1 MESFF
6 EKLSGLS
13 EQLSFR
19 ESQRLLTRAVEAS
32 SNGIVVTD
40 PNRPDNPIVYVNP
53 AFEKLTGYPVGDI
66 LGQNCRFLQG
76 ADRDQPAV
84 AELREAIREGR
95 ECRVVL
101 KNYRRDGTLFW
112 NELYVSPVY
121 DEEGR
126 LVNFVG
132 VQNDV
137 TGRLVAEEE
146 RERQFT
152 RTREAQAET
161 EQVQWRLGLL
171 TAADLTLSSSL
182 DYDTILDR
190 ISRLFVPELADW
202 CLLYVLEEGDVLNPV
217 AGRHADPG
225 KEALIQDLREAGGLN
240 GVEGGVAEVLRTGR
254 SLLEPGTKGPTPVAA
269 RDERWLALLRRLDT
283 RSWMCVPLVARGR
296 MLGVITLASNR
307 SGYAPEDLS
316 LAESLTYRC
325 ALALENAR
333 LYREHSYIVHTLQR
347 GLLLQEIPEIP
358 GVEVGVE
365 YLSVR
370 ENNEVGGDFYDLIDT
385 HYDGWLCALGDASGK
400 GARAAALTALILY
413 TLRAVAFQG
422 DLPSAMLAALNEAM
436 IRHSTDNQFCTAV
449 CLRVEP
455 REDGSADLTLA
466 CGGHPPPLLHR
477 SGGGVKEVGE
487 PGRAIGVFEDL
498 ELDDCRLVLG
508 AGDTLVLYTDG
519 VTEARAPDGTFFGEE
534 RLRSVIAACDGMD
547 ASAIGRRI
555 KEAVVEHREGTQSDD
570 VAILVLRLPEDA

>member
-53 AFEKLTGYPVGDI
+53 AFEELTGYPAGDI

-76 ADRDQPAV
+76 ADRDQQAL

-101 KNYRRDGTLFW
+101 KNYRRNGTLFW

-137 TGRLVAEEE
+137 TGRREAEQE
-146 RERQFT
+146 RERQFA
-152 RTREAQAET
+152 RTLRAQEET
-161 EQVQWRLGLL
+161 EQVQRRLGLL
-171 TAADLTLSSSL
+171 TAADLMLSSSL
-182 DYDTILDR
+182 DYDTVMDR
-190 ISRLFVPELADW
+190 ISRLFVPEFADW
-202 CLLYVLEEGDVLNPV
+202 CLLHVLEDGDLLNPV
-217 AGRHADPG
+217 AARHADPQG
-225 KEALIQDLREAGGLN
+225 ETLARELQEIRGLKD
-240 GVEGGVAEVLRTGR
+240 GVAGVLRTGR
-254 SLLEPGTKGPTPVAA
+254 SSLEAGPPDRTPAVAA
-269 RDERWLALLRRLDT
+269 DESRAAPPRLAP
-283 RSWMCVPLVARGR
+283 RSWMFVPLVARGR
-296 MLGVITLASNR
+296 MLGVITLASCGA
-307 SGYAPEDLS
+307 GYTPEDLS

-347 GLLLQEIPEIP
+347 GLLLQEVPEIP

-385 HYDGWLCALGDASGK
+385 RYDGWLCLLGDASGK

-422 DLPSAMLAALNEAM
+422 DRPAEILAALNEAM
-436 IRHSTDNQFCTAV
+436 IRHNTDNQFCTAV
-449 CLRVEP
+449 CVRVEP
-455 REDGSADLTLA
+455 REDGSADLTLG
-466 CGGHPPPLLHR
+466 CGGHPLPLLR
-477 SGGGVKEVGE
+477 RTDGVVEEVGE

-534 RLRSVIAACDGMD
+534 RLRSVLAACDGVD
-547 ASAIGRRI
+547 AAAVGQRI
-555 KEAVVEHREGTQSDD
+555 KEAVEEHRGGSPSDD
-570 VAILVLRLPEDA
+570 VAILVLRVPEGA